1 MTMLNPNYYQFLK
14 FCLVGGAAALTHYVV
29 LIMLLQHTHIPLAY
43 GNLIA
48 FIVAFWVSYFGHRII
63 TFNAKHIL
71 HQQALPRFM
80 LVACFGFIFNEVFL
94 LTLHHLFKSIDL
106 SILIILTI
114 VITAVFTFVLS
125 KFFAF
130 KFSG

>member
-1 MTMLNPNYYQFLK
+1 MLNPNYYQFFK
-14 FCLVGGAAALTHYVV
+14 FCFVGGAAALTHYMV
-29 LIMLLQHTHIPLAY
+29 LIMLLRHTHISLAY

-48 FIVAFWVSYFGHRII
+48 FIVAFWVSYFGHRIV
-63 TFNAKHIL
+63 TFNAQNIL

-80 LVACFGFIFNEVFL
+80 LVACFGFAFNEVFL
-94 LTLHHLFKSIDL
+94 LTLHHLFNRTDL

-114 VITAVFTFVLS
+114 AITAVFTFFLS